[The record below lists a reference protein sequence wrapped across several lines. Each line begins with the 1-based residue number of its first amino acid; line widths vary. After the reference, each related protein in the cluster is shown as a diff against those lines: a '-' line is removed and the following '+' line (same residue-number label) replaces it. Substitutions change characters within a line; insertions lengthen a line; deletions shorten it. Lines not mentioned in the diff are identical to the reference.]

1 MNPYNIKIL
10 FLKKKIKPF
19 YYINPFKEK
28 KKEWAENFLKSY
40 YKLQELKKKRKEK
53 EKERSKLESILTTDD
68 MKPFINMKRPDDEV
82 DMLKIEKKEINDDD
96 YHHQHFV
103 KLGSTDDFFKTGPKH
118 REMETKLAEFQTHKG
133 LR

>member
-1 MNPYNIKIL
+1 M
-10 FLKKKIKPF
+10 
-19 YYINPFKEK
+19 
-28 KKEWAENFLKSY
+28 KSY

-53 EKERSKLESILTTDD
+53 EKERSKLESKLTTDD
-68 MKPFINMKRPDDEV
+68 MKPFINIKRPDDDV
-82 DMLKIEKKEINDDD
+82 DMLKIEKKEINDED

-133 LR
+133 LRYNFNDMCI